1 MESMKFRT
9 LHSRA
14 KAALVNAH
22 LPSKRLF
29 LFYALGLVLPT
40 LVIEGLYCCLLPLCS
55 TGYPLSFGNFDA
67 ILISANGTLNF
78 LFSLFQI
85 FWSYSLTVCLLK
97 VSRNAAWNTDNLKDG
112 FRLWK
117 RVIGAVFFRSLRL
130 FLLAIVASM
139 AAYILAIFLL
149 GILPTAILIVLV
161 IAVMTAIIV
170 PGWYSLWAVPYLAVD
185 SEGVPAVA
193 LCGLSARLMRGKR
206 KSVFFLELH
215 YIWYELLFGLL
226 SSFST
231 IYSLTQI
238 DLPAVFQSIDWMS
251 PNAME
256 MLSEAF
262 SVPTP
267 LGVFPWTLLVLLVH
281 CALSFLYYIWKYG
294 EIQMTYT
301 MAYNAIV
308 EDQMPKDRPQLDV
321 PSEIED

>member
-1 MESMKFRT
+1 MESMKFST
-9 LHSRA
+9 LHKRA
-14 KAALVNAH
+14 KAALESAH

-40 LVIEGLYCCLLPLCS
+40 LVIEGLYYCLLPLCS
-55 TGYPLSFGNFDA
+55 TGYPLSSGNFDA

-78 LFSLFQI
+78 LFTLFQI
-85 FWSYSLTVCLLK
+85 FWGYSLTVCLLK
-97 VSRNAAWNTDNLKDG
+97 ISRNAAWSTDNLKDS

-149 GILPTAILIVLV
+149 GILPPAILIVLV
-161 IAVMTAIIV
+161 IAVMAAILV

-185 SEGVPAVA
+185 SEGIPAMA
-193 LCGLSARLMRGKR
+193 LCGLSRRLMQGKR
-206 KSVFFLELH
+206 KNVFFLELH

-226 SSFST
+226 SSFPT

-238 DLPAVFQSIDWMS
+238 DFPALLQSIDWTS
-251 PNAME
+251 PNAAE
-256 MLSEAF
+256 MLSEAL

-267 LGVFPWTLLVLLVH
+267 LGVFPWTLLVLLAQ

-308 EDQMPKDRPQLDV
+308 EDQMPKDRPQLDAPDV
-321 PSEIED
+321 TGD